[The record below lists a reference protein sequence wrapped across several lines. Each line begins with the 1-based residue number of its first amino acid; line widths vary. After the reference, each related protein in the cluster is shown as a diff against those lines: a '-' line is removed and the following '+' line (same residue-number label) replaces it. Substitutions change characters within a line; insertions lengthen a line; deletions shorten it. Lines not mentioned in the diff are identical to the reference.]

1 MKKKKNLLCTV
12 LAFLIFLLGS
22 SSAYAMEEDDSKK
35 EETTAP
41 YIVIL
46 NGDPATDRFPLKETS
61 VTTNIDGVIAETYV
75 VQTYSNE
82 GSSPINASYVFPAST
97 NATIHG
103 MQMIIGDNIVTAK
116 IKEKEEAKEEFE
128 EAKSE
133 GKSASLLE
141 QQRPNVFT
149 MDVANIMPGDDVRI
163 ELHYTELI
171 EPEENTY
178 QFVFPTVVGPRYPSP
193 EESSEESSE

>member
-103 MQMIIGDNIVTAK
+103 MQMIIGYNIFTAK
-116 IKEKEEAKEEFE
+116 IKEK
-128 EAKSE
+128 
-133 GKSASLLE
+133 
-141 QQRPNVFT
+141 
-149 MDVANIMPGDDVRI
+149 
-163 ELHYTELI
+163 
-171 EPEENTY
+171 
-178 QFVFPTVVGPRYPSP
+178 
-193 EESSEESSE
+193 